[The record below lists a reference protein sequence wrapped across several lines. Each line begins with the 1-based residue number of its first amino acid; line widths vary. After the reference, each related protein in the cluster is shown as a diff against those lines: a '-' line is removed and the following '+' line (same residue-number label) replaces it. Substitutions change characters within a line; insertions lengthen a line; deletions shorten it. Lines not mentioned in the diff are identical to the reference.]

1 MKRRCGEWSGEQYPL
16 AARFVGM
23 TIERHGIAAF
33 KAFWREVPRHAKLA
47 EVRATYEAS
56 FGESWS
62 DALRGGN
69 PRLA

>member
-1 MKRRCGEWSGEQYPL
+1 
-16 AARFVGM
+16 M
-23 TIERHGIAAF
+23 TIERHGVAAF